1 MNIPKNLRRR
11 RPQMESYDQKLE
23 QRAAKHEF
31 LRDRN
36 NVTTCRSPGHKL
48 EADWKSEMQ
57 HKRQMEFQRRRQF
70 VQAATPQADE
80 KDSNKET
87 KVTMRTNRQRVPLIH
102 RQSLI
107 SAEELG
113 ITWPDVHSI
122 RKASGIT
129 SPPQGTGGQNKT
141 GQHHSGFSQTFS
153 HTSQQPTLR
162 KCMDIRDRVQQ
173 EKSGL
178 VSNQL
183 HQRNAFCQ
191 TEHGYITVNEADL
204 LQLAEYL
211 QEALW
216 REDSLKQKLSLL
228 QHTTSTILLSQD
240 NVWKICCKEDRMK
253 VKIGAL
259 ESQLKICG
267 QRLSRDGA
275 KMLLLQSEQQRQ
287 EVEEMAVA
295 VLQRVTDQTNK
306 AQDRAHSLEMALQTA
321 QVQSSQWRE
330 RYEEER
336 IKCTQMR
343 KSLVQNIDNINL
355 LQSQLEGVKGQEAT
369 LKSQLLQHQ
378 HTEAELHLNIS
389 LLEHNLHTCRTQ
401 DTWRQQQ
408 EDTKKQQEIVKG
420 RQQDSIEHP
429 LDEQFHPA
437 MSHHSNTKQ
446 SMMETNIHRRE
457 RRCCP
462 WFILLSLFL
471 VVTVAAIL
479 TLLLADIATRRKQ
492 LWELY
497 QVLQERTEKY
507 LYDITSALL

>member
-1 MNIPKNLRRR
+1 
-11 RPQMESYDQKLE
+11 
-23 QRAAKHEF
+23 
-31 LRDRN
+31 
-36 NVTTCRSPGHKL
+36 
-48 EADWKSEMQ
+48 
-57 HKRQMEFQRRRQF
+57 
-70 VQAATPQADE
+70 
-80 KDSNKET
+80 
-87 KVTMRTNRQRVPLIH
+87 
-102 RQSLI
+102 
-107 SAEELG
+107 
-113 ITWPDVHSI
+113 
-122 RKASGIT
+122 
-129 SPPQGTGGQNKT
+129 
-141 GQHHSGFSQTFS
+141 
-153 HTSQQPTLR
+153 
-162 KCMDIRDRVQQ
+162 
-173 EKSGL
+173 
-178 VSNQL
+178 
-183 HQRNAFCQ
+183 
-191 TEHGYITVNEADL
+191 
-204 LQLAEYL
+204 
-211 QEALW
+211 
-216 REDSLKQKLSLL
+216 
-228 QHTTSTILLSQD
+228 
-240 NVWKICCKEDRMK
+240 MK

-420 RQQDSIEHP
+420 RQQDSIGVVYYTP
-429 LDEQFHPA
+429 TSRKKLLD
-437 MSHHSNTKQ
+437 
-446 SMMETNIHRRE
+446 
-457 RRCCP
+457 C
-462 WFILLSLFL
+462 
-471 VVTVAAIL
+471 VTVVVGKGVSTSIL
-479 TLLLADIATRRKQ
+479 TMIFIGL
-492 LWELY
+492 
-497 QVLQERTEKY
+497 
-507 LYDITSALL
+507 

>member
-1 MNIPKNLRRR
+1 
-11 RPQMESYDQKLE
+11 
-23 QRAAKHEF
+23 
-31 LRDRN
+31 
-36 NVTTCRSPGHKL
+36 
-48 EADWKSEMQ
+48 
-57 HKRQMEFQRRRQF
+57 
-70 VQAATPQADE
+70 
-80 KDSNKET
+80 
-87 KVTMRTNRQRVPLIH
+87 
-102 RQSLI
+102 
-107 SAEELG
+107 
-113 ITWPDVHSI
+113 
-122 RKASGIT
+122 
-129 SPPQGTGGQNKT
+129 
-141 GQHHSGFSQTFS
+141 
-153 HTSQQPTLR
+153 
-162 KCMDIRDRVQQ
+162 
-173 EKSGL
+173 
-178 VSNQL
+178 
-183 HQRNAFCQ
+183 
-191 TEHGYITVNEADL
+191 
-204 LQLAEYL
+204 
-211 QEALW
+211 
-216 REDSLKQKLSLL
+216 
-228 QHTTSTILLSQD
+228 
-240 NVWKICCKEDRMK
+240 MK

-471 VVTVAAIL
+471 VVTVAPIL

>member
-1 MNIPKNLRRR
+1 
-11 RPQMESYDQKLE
+11 
-23 QRAAKHEF
+23 
-31 LRDRN
+31 
-36 NVTTCRSPGHKL
+36 
-48 EADWKSEMQ
+48 
-57 HKRQMEFQRRRQF
+57 
-70 VQAATPQADE
+70 
-80 KDSNKET
+80 
-87 KVTMRTNRQRVPLIH
+87 
-102 RQSLI
+102 
-107 SAEELG
+107 
-113 ITWPDVHSI
+113 
-122 RKASGIT
+122 
-129 SPPQGTGGQNKT
+129 
-141 GQHHSGFSQTFS
+141 
-153 HTSQQPTLR
+153 
-162 KCMDIRDRVQQ
+162 
-173 EKSGL
+173 
-178 VSNQL
+178 
-183 HQRNAFCQ
+183 
-191 TEHGYITVNEADL
+191 
-204 LQLAEYL
+204 
-211 QEALW
+211 
-216 REDSLKQKLSLL
+216 
-228 QHTTSTILLSQD
+228 
-240 NVWKICCKEDRMK
+240 MK
-253 VKIGAL
+253 GKIGAL

-457 RRCCP
+457 T
-462 WFILLSLFL
+462 LLSLVYPAVSIPGSHGGSHFD
-471 VVTVAAIL
+471 VVIGRYRHKKETAVG
-479 TLLLADIATRRKQ
+479 TLPSTTRTHREVS
-492 LWELY
+492 L
-497 QVLQERTEKY
+497 
-507 LYDITSALL
+507 